1 MCKLGQAD
9 GSTLAFVI
17 IMVYT
22 SNIKLSLKV
31 IFDIV

>member
-1 MCKLGQAD
+1 MCKLGQGD
-9 GSTLAFVI
+9 GSPLAFVV

-22 SNIKLSLKV
+22 STLKISLKV